1 MAKKLFGPTALGIDI
16 GDDHIK
22 LALLSQGLTRKVT
35 LFGLLTQPLDPGIVE
50 RGSIQ
55 NPEAFKQII
64 VTGLN
69 RFKLDLDDVVAS
81 IALPQEKVYLTTLKF
96 SQQTT
101 PLSPTTLAEEHFP
114 IKAKTAEVRS
124 EVLHSDETK
133 QWVVVSAI
141 DSVNIKD
148 LIKTY
153 DAMHLNV
160 GALEFDSLAL
170 VRLLRFDGTW
180 PDFLLI
186 LDIGASHATLTT
198 LHAESGVFAEYNL
211 NSISG
216 EIITSTISEALSLPQ
231 DQAEAFKRMYGVNF
245 TAGQRDQVEEAL
257 LPVANALTKELNTV
271 LGFLATHHGSS
282 VPLQIPIIMVGGG
295 AQTIGLGKL
304 LKASLNRDSLTW
316 TPGSRFRL
324 IPRMPL
330 EAYSAFAV
338 SIGTALRILQYE

>member
-22 LALLSQGLTRKVT
+22 LALLSQGLTKKVT

-69 RFKLDLDDVVAS
+69 RFKLNLEDVVAS
-81 IALPQEKVYLTTLKF
+81 IALPQEKIYLTSLQF
-96 SQQTT
+96 PTT
-101 PLSPTTLAEEHFP
+101 SPIPSAGTLAEEHFP
-114 IKAKTAEVRS
+114 IKAKKAEVRS
-124 EVLHSDETK
+124 ELLHATETH

-141 DSVNIKD
+141 DSVNVKD
-148 LIKTY
+148 MVEIY
-153 DAMHLNV
+153 DHMGLHV

-170 VRLLRFDGTW
+170 VRLLRFDGNW
-180 PDFLLI
+180 PEFLII
-186 LDIGASHATLTT
+186 LDIGARHATLTA

-216 EIITSTISEALSLPQ
+216 EIITTAISQALSLPQ

-245 TAGQRDQVEEAL
+245 TATQKIQVEEAM

-271 LGFLATHHGSS
+271 LGFLATHHGSAI
-282 VPLQIPIIMVGGG
+282 PLQIPIIIVGGG
-295 AQTIGLGKL
+295 AQTLGLTAL
-304 LKASLNRDSLTW
+304 LKNSLNRELLTW
-316 TPGSRFRL
+316 TPGNKFRL
-324 IPRMPL
+324 IPRMPT

>member
-35 LFGLLTQPLDPGIVE
+35 LFGLLTQPLDLGIVE

-55 NPEAFKQII
+55 DAEAFKQII
-64 VTGLN
+64 TTGLK

-96 SQQTT
+96 PVQTT
-101 PLSPTTLAEEHFP
+101 PLSPGTLAEEHFP
-114 IKAKTAEVRS
+114 LKAKTAEVRS
-124 EVLHSDETK
+124 EILLSDETK
-133 QWVVVSAI
+133 QWIVVSAI
-141 DSVNIKD
+141 DAVNVKE

-153 DAMHLNV
+153 DAMHLAV

-170 VRLLRFDGTW
+170 VRLLRFDGHW

-186 LDIGASHATLTT
+186 LDIGARHATLTA

-216 EIITSTISEALSLPQ
+216 EIITSAIGQALSLHP
-231 DQAEAFKRMYGVNF
+231 DQAEAFKRMYGVKF
-245 TAGQRDQVEEAL
+245 TSTQKIQVEEAM
-257 LPVANALTKELNTV
+257 LPVANALTKEINMV
-271 LGFLATHHGSS
+271 LSFLATHHGSTI
-282 VPLQIPIIMVGGG
+282 PLQIPIILVGGG
-295 AQTIGLGKL
+295 AQTIGLTKQ
-304 LKASLNRDSLTW
+304 LKNSLNRELLIW
-316 TPGSRFRL
+316 TPGSRFRM
-324 IPRMPL
+324 IPRMPK
-330 EAYSAFAV
+330 EAYAAFAV

>member
-1 MAKKLFGPTALGIDI
+1 MAKKIFGPTALGIDI

-22 LALLSQGLTRKVT
+22 LALLSQGFTRKVT
-35 LFGLLTQPLDPGIVE
+35 LFGLLTQPLDPGVVV

-69 RFKLDLDDVVAS
+69 RFKLDLNDVVAS
-81 IALPQEKVYLTTLKF
+81 IALPQEKVYLTTLNLPKE
-96 SQQTT
+96 ST
-101 PLSPTTLAEEHFP
+101 PLSPGTLAEEHFP
-114 IKAKTAEVRS
+114 IKAKTAEVRT
-124 EVLHSDETK
+124 EVLSSNESN

-141 DSVNIKD
+141 DSVNVKE
-148 LIKTY
+148 LVKTY
-153 DAMHLNV
+153 DAMNLAV

-170 VRLLRFDGTW
+170 VRLLRFDGNW
-180 PDFLLI
+180 PEFLLI
-186 LDIGASHATLTT
+186 VDIGTRHATFTAMHT
-198 LHAESGVFAEYNL
+198 ETGVFAEYNL

-216 EIITSTISEALSLPQ
+216 EIITSAIGEALSLRP

-245 TAGQRDQVEEAL
+245 TSTQKAQVEEAM

-271 LGFLATHHGSS
+271 LGFLATHHGSTI
-282 VPLQIPIIMVGGG
+282 PLQIPIIIVGGG
-295 AQTIGLGKL
+295 AQTLGLTKL
-304 LKASLNRDSLTW
+304 LRASLNRDLLTW
-316 TPGSRFRL
+316 TPSSRFRL
-324 IPRMPL
+324 IPRMPI

>member
-1 MAKKLFGPTALGIDI
+1 MAKKVFGPTALGIDI

-55 NPEAFKQII
+55 NAEAFKQII
-64 VTGLN
+64 VTGLR

-96 SQQTT
+96 PVQTT
-101 PLSPTTLAEEHFP
+101 PLSPATLAEEHFP

-141 DSVNIKD
+141 DAVNVKN
-148 LIKTY
+148 LVKTY
-153 DAMHLNV
+153 DAMHLAV

-170 VRLLRFDGTW
+170 VRLLRFDGNW

-186 LDIGASHATLTT
+186 LDIGASHATLTA

-216 EIITSTISEALSLPQ
+216 EIITLAIGQALSLRQ
-231 DQAEAFKRMYGVNF
+231 DQAEALKRMYGLDF
-245 TAGQRDQVEEAL
+245 TAGQKALVQEAM

-271 LGFLATHHGSS
+271 LGFLATHHGSTI
-282 VPLQIPIIMVGGG
+282 PLQIPIIIVGGG
-295 AQTIGLGKL
+295 AQTVGLTNL
-304 LKASLNRDSLTW
+304 LKASLNRELLVWS
-316 TPGSRFRL
+316 PGSRFRL
-324 IPRMPL
+324 IPRMPT
-330 EAYSAFAV
+330 EAYAAFAV